1 MEMSINFQFSLI
13 VFLSTAFTNRW
24 YNFDKSKDI
33 DYLERPVYGLAD
45 REIIVMLLPETVVSK
60 QESVHYF
67 YNLDPNHTTLG
78 RDMNKRHLSIKDTCF
93 DRVLIL
99 SCIIR
104 TPKTFFV
111 VSVCP
116 LSNVHVRPLTQ
127 HTPFTNNP
135 DYNYYYFSHFSLQV
149 CRYICDPG
157 QRNDYYVWHTFA
169 IKENRY
175 SLL

>member
-1 MEMSINFQFSLI
+1 
-13 VFLSTAFTNRW
+13 
-24 YNFDKSKDI
+24 
-33 DYLERPVYGLAD
+33 
-45 REIIVMLLPETVVSK
+45 MLLPETVVSK

-78 RDMNKRHLSIKDTCF
+78 RGMNKGHLSIKDTCF
-93 DRVLIL
+93 HRVLIL

-104 TPKTFFV
+104 TPKTYFV

-116 LSNVHVRPLTQ
+116 PSNVHVRPLTQ

-157 QRNDYYVWHTFA
+157 QRNNYYVWHTFA

-175 SLL
+175 IFTVVTSVSTQQFFSFIAFIMKRAYLCINSVRDRIQHQ